1 MKLFQLIMQNDDAW
15 HVLNDLGRLGC
26 THFIDL
32 NNNKLPH
39 EQQFAKIV
47 KAIDESEKR
56 LE

>member
-1 MKLFQLIMQNDDAW
+1 MQNDDAW

-32 NNNKLPH
+32 NHNKLPH
-39 EQQFAKIV
+39 EQEFAKIV
-47 KAIDESEKR
+47 KSIDESERR